1 MLNNDLIRK
10 IIMIIDLIVG
20 KYMDTYRP
28 AIIYT
33 VGSTVYTIVGIIYVV
48 SFMYMLWYSVLKKDC

>member
-20 KYMDTYRP
+20 KYMDAYRP
-28 AIIYT
+28 TIIYT
-33 VGSTVYTIVGIIYVV
+33 VGSPVYTIIGIIYVT